1 MSPQYI
7 PYLLMAVSFVNGAGI
22 CALTLGAYYLRGW
35 ERERQSARREREQSW
50 KRGVYWI
57 RNTTNGSLYIGS
69 TTRSFAAR
77 WGEHIGDLEAGT
89 HPIKALQRDWHVYGP
104 DAFAF
109 DIIDVMDDEDAM
121 RAREKE
127 WIALAR
133 RKFPKYQIYN
143 GVAFY
148 RDSPHRPADTA

>member
-7 PYLLMAVSFVNGAGI
+7 PYLIMAAAFVNGAGI
-22 CALTLGAYYLRGW
+22 CALTFGAYCLRGW
-35 ERERQSARREREQSW
+35 EREIQAARREREQSW
-50 KRGVYWI
+50 KRGVYRI
-57 RNTTNGSLYIGS
+57 RNTMNRSLYIGS

-89 HPIKALQRDWHVYGP
+89 HPIKAMQRDWHVYGP
-104 DAFAF
+104 DAFVF
-109 DIIDVMDDEDAM
+109 DIIEVMEDEKAM

-133 RKFPKYQIYN
+133 RKFPKCQIYN
-143 GVAFY
+143 GVGFY
-148 RDSPHRPADTA
+148 RDSPHRPADAT

>member
-35 ERERQSARREREQSW
+35 ER
-50 KRGVYWI
+50 GVYRI
-57 RNTTNGSLYIGS
+57 RNTANGSLYIGS

-77 WGEHIGDLEAGT
+77 WGEHICDLEAGT
-89 HPIKALQRDWHVYGP
+89 HTSKDMQRDWQLYGP

-133 RKFPKYQIYN
+133 RKFPKCQIYN
-143 GVAFY
+143 GVGFY
-148 RDSPHRPADTA
+148 RDSPHRPADAA